1 MHTFYIPVI
10 KMIMFAS
17 WKLELLSSSLSLRV
31 KPEGIPVEKVQSEFK
46 CLPANSTGDTKVESG
61 QLNIYCKF
69 FVC

>member
-46 CLPANSTGDTKVESG
+46 CIPANSTGDTKVEIFIVNF
-61 QLNIYCKF
+61 LC
-69 FVC
+69 VD